1 MQSSAS
7 IVLGRSPRISLAAL
21 ASLSEKHLGASLQ
34 PVPGFS
40 QRKTSVAGSKSSY
53 PGSWRRT
60 CT

>member
-7 IVLGRSPRISLAAL
+7 IVLGRSPHMSLVTL

-40 QRKTSVAGSKSSY
+40 QCRTPVAGSKSCLLYTS
-53 PGSWRRT
+53 PSPRD
-60 CT
+60 